1 MNLPNDIVS
10 LAEAR
15 RLRNDALGVVR
26 ADIALLQDEASPRR
40 IRERAVGEAVE
51 MFDTAREVA
60 GENKAVVAATLAALV
75 GWMLRGPIVGL
86 AHRLLGRD
94 DQGE

>member
-1 MNLPNDIVS
+1 MSDPGT

-40 IRERAVGEAVE
+40 IRERAIGEAVE
-51 MFDTAREVA
+51 MFETAREVA
-60 GENKAVVAATLAALV
+60 SENKAVVAATVAALV
-75 GWMLRGPIVGL
+75 GWFLRGPIL
-86 AHRLLGRD
+86 AAAVRLLGRD
-94 DQGE
+94 DQGD